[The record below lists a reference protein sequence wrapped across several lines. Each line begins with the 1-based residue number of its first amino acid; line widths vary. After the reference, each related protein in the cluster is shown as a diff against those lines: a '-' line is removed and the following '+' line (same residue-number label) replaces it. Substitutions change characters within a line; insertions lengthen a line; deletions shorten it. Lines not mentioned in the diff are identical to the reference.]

1 MRHVT
6 SNICHAR
13 SRMSLFTPTRFLP
26 IRIVNSVR
34 RASTSSALSQ
44 FATPRTYYHY
54 FPQTLGENALPP
66 QGPFKIDLVALRKEF
81 FQLQAKSHPDL
92 APPGSKQEAENVS
105 ARINEAYRTLQ
116 DPLRRAQYILREKG
130 IDVVDDEAA
139 RIEDQDLLMEVLEAR
154 EAIEEA
160 EDEAHLED
168 LKTTNDQRI
177 ADSILNL
184 ETLFNKDDLTLAQ
197 SEAVKLRYWS
207 NIKEAIDG
215 WEKGKPV
222 VLIH

>member
-1 MRHVT
+1 
-6 SNICHAR
+6 
-13 SRMSLFTPTRFLP
+13 
-26 IRIVNSVR
+26 
-34 RASTSSALSQ
+34 
-44 FATPRTYYHY
+44 
-54 FPQTLGENALPP
+54 
-66 QGPFKIDLVALRKEF
+66 VALRKEF